1 MYGVIE
7 VYGIIIK
14 CAPIGE
20 YDKRITLLTNTRGKI
35 SAFARGARRQG
46 SPLMGATNVFAS
58 GTFKL
63 FEGRDSYTLQ
73 TASVD
78 SYFSGLLEDMET
90 TCYGTYFLEL
100 ADYYAR
106 EYVNEPEMLVL
117 LYLTLKALSKPGIPR
132 KLVRRIYELRLM
144 VINGEYDPRPSLE
157 AGEACEYAWD
167 FIINTPL
174 KKLYSFVVT
183 DEVYEQLAR
192 NIDAMMNRFLDKK
205 MNSLVVL
212 EAMTE

>member
-14 CAPIGE
+14 CTPIGE
-20 YDKRITLLTNTRGKI
+20 YDKRITILTNTRGKI

-46 SPLMGATNVFAS
+46 SPLMGATSVFAS

-63 FEGRDSYTLQ
+63 FEGKDSYTLQ
-73 TASVD
+73 TVSID
-78 SYFSGLLEDMET
+78 SYFSEILEDVET

-106 EYVNEPEMLVL
+106 EYIDEPQMLTL
-117 LYLTLKALSKPGIPR
+117 LYLTLKALTRPSIPK
-132 KLVRRIYELRLM
+132 KLVRRIYELRMM
-144 VINGEYDPRPSLE
+144 VINGEYDPKPRLA

-167 FIINTPL
+167 YIIKTPL

-183 DEVYEQLAR
+183 DEVYEQLAG
-192 NIDAMMNRFLDKK
+192 NVDDMMARFLDRK
-205 MNSLVVL
+205 MNSLEVL
-212 EAMTE
+212 EAMTG

>member
-20 YDKRITLLTNTRGKI
+20 YDRRITILTNTRGKI

-46 SPLMGATNVFAS
+46 SSLMGATNVFAS

-78 SYFSGLLEDMET
+78 NYFSGLLEDVET
-90 TCYGTYFLEL
+90 TCYGTYFLEM

-106 EYVNEPEMLVL
+106 EYVNEPQMLVL
-117 LYLTLKALSKPGIPR
+117 LYLTLKALTRPSLPK

-144 VINGEYDPRPSLE
+144 VINGEYDPKPRLV
-157 AGEACEYAWD
+157 AGAACEYAWD
-167 FIINTPL
+167 YIINTPL

-183 DEVYEQLAR
+183 EEVYEQLAK
-192 NIDAMMNRFLDKK
+192 NIDAMMERFLDRK
-205 MNSLVVL
+205 MNSLEVL

>member
-20 YDKRITLLTNTRGKI
+20 YDKRITILTNTRGKI

-46 SPLMGATNVFAS
+46 SPLMGATSVFAS

-73 TASVD
+73 TVSID
-78 SYFSGLLEDMET
+78 SYFSEILGDVET

-106 EYVNEPEMLVL
+106 EYVNEPQMLTL
-117 LYLTLKALSKPGIPR
+117 LYLTLKALTRPSIPK

-144 VINGEYDPRPSLE
+144 AINGEYDPRPRLA

-167 FIINTPL
+167 YIINTPL

-192 NIDAMMNRFLDKK
+192 NVDDSMARFLDRK
-205 MNSLVVL
+205 MNSLEVL
-212 EAMTE
+212 EAMTR